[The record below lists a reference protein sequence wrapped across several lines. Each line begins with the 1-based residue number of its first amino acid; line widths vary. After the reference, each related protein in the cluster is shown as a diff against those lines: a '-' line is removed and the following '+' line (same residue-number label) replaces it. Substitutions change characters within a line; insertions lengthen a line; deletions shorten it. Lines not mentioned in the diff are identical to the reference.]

1 MIEQAR
7 KIFNKKDLTL
17 DDYNKFIELENKMKS
32 NYDKFEYT
40 WLAEGF
46 KLRLPEIAEKVG
58 SYSFIKNQDFWQS
71 QILVIKHNN

>member
-17 DDYNKFIELENKMKS
+17 DDYNEFIELENKMKS
-32 NYDKFEYT
+32 SYDKFEYT

-58 SYSFIKNQDFWQS
+58 SYSFIKNQDF
-71 QILVIKHNN
+71 